1 MNMNN
6 FPRGF
11 ESATERRPLPRWV
24 MWLAAALD
32 YIENNSIVS
41 VGTGS
46 TVNHFI
52 DGLASVRARIRGA
65 VSSSSRT
72 RSARSSRSWWPR

>member
-24 MWLAAALD
+24 MWLAAVMVFGGYALLEYHD
-32 YIENNSIVS
+32 HITEKAIQQPTQ
-41 VGTGS
+41 G
-46 TVNHFI
+46 
-52 DGLASVRARIRGA
+52 AARK
-65 VSSSSRT
+65 
-72 RSARSSRSWWPR
+72 

>member
-24 MWLAAALD
+24 MWLAA
-32 YIENNSIVS
+32 VM
-41 VGTGS
+41 VFG
-46 TVNHFI
+46 
-52 DGLASVRARIRGA
+52 GLAVLEYQDAQVEQSIQQARK
-65 VSSSSRT
+65 
-72 RSARSSRSWWPR
+72 

>member
-24 MWLAAALD
+24 NWLAAVL
-32 YIENNSIVS
+32 IL
-41 VGTGS
+41 VGY
-46 TVNHFI
+46 
-52 DGLASVRARIRGA
+52 GLLEYQDHITEQAIQE
-65 VSSSSRT
+65 SRK
-72 RSARSSRSWWPR
+72 

>member
-24 MWLAAALD
+24 NWLAAALIFCGYALLEYQD
-32 YIENNSIVS
+32 AQVEQAIQQ
-41 VGTGS
+41 
-46 TVNHFI
+46 
-52 DGLASVRARIRGA
+52 ARK
-65 VSSSSRT
+65 
-72 RSARSSRSWWPR
+72 